1 MAEVPA
7 LDRGV
12 RLVAA
17 AAAAVFLV
25 LAVVVALGW
34 SPVIRTDGHVA
45 GALGRWMVASGT
57 GVAALSRV
65 SEVCHP
71 TVFRVVAVL
80 GAGWLW
86 QRSRRAGTAGPAST
100 RRLALYVLVTVEVGG
115 LLARGCKELVARPRP
130 VPVDP
135 VAHASGYSFPSGHAF
150 GVMVAAVVLLVAV
163 GSVTGRRPGVLCCS
177 GAAVVVAVTGFAR
190 LGLGV
195 HFLSDVLGGYLL
207 GLAWALG
214 MAALLHPWAAV
225 LPTDGSSARRRPPPP
240 PVPGRLD
247 GRDRVRR
254 SGSTP

>member
-1 MAEVPA
+1 MAKLPA
-7 LDRGV
+7 PGRDV
-12 RLVAA
+12 RRVAA
-17 AAAAVFLV
+17 AAAVVFLV

-34 SPVIRTDGHVA
+34 SPIIRTDGRVA
-45 GALGRWMVASGT
+45 GALVRWLVPSGT

-65 SEVCHP
+65 SEVFHP

-86 QRSRRAGTAGPAST
+86 QRSRRGGIADPAPT

-163 GSVTGRRPGVLCCS
+163 GSVTGRRPGVLWWS

-214 MAALLHPWAAV
+214 MAALLHPWAV
-225 LPTDGSSARRRPPPP
+225 LPTDGSPARCRA

-254 SGSTP
+254 SGSAP